1 MFYVEELLFQLI
13 VKYKKFENFS
23 KIMEFLDAR
32 NQVRHESVLWIGYIR
47 SAGRNDE
54 ILPYATRIEAIKNN
68 VEGRQYYF

>member
-1 MFYVEELLFQLI
+1 
-13 VKYKKFENFS
+13 
-23 KIMEFLDAR
+23 MEFLDAR